1 MLITLIIVQFI
12 FIIIVLKKAIKQMNR
27 ANYWKDEWIKSEKVV
42 KAIQGLQVD
51 EDVAYKLKKAIKQN
65 NKEI

>member
-27 ANYWKDEWIKSEKVV
+27 ANYWKSEWMKSEKVV
-42 KAIQGLQVD
+42 KAIQGLQK
-51 EDVAYKLKKAIKQN
+51 EKN